1 MTEAALANYYD
12 VLGVSPQATLAE
24 IRTAYHARLKVFAA
38 SIHSSSKPEGHDLDL
53 LHEAFSTLGDL
64 DARCAYDATLN
75 PDTNPASV
83 AGGMAPPPSV
93 GAECRDAS
101 AEKPPVDFSKNF
113 RFTGEGGEY
122 FRIWIV
128 NLCLSILTLGIYSA
142 WAKVRREQYFH
153 RNLQLDGSGFEYHA
167 KPTVILKGRIIAFM
181 MLALFSGSQHL
192 GGAVHGVV
200 FLCLMLAFPW
210 LVVRTMR
217 FRAIN
222 TSYRGLRFGFD
233 ATYGQAF
240 KVFLGYGILVP
251 LSLGLAFP
259 LYYRQMRKF
268 VIDHARFG
276 TTPFACEV
284 GIGLIYRI
292 FVLPGLAAIAMMIV
306 VFVLGLQLA
315 PGKGSGGALLLLPFL
330 MLFLM
335 LLPVVAYLLIH
346 ALIVVRTSNAVWN
359 HTRLGAHRFSCD
371 LPVGGYLGLVLTN
384 WLGIVFTLGL
394 FSPWAKVRMARFRAE
409 HLTIHAVGSLDDFV
423 AGETSK
429 VSALGDEAA
438 DMFDMDIAL

>member
-12 VLGVSPQATLAE
+12 VLGVSPQASLDE
-24 IRTAYHARLKVFAA
+24 IRAAYHARLKVFAA
-38 SIHSSSKPEGHDLDL
+38 AIHSSDKPQGNDLDL
-53 LHEAFSTLGDL
+53 LRQAFSTLVDPQ
-64 DARCAYDATLN
+64 ARHAYDTTLN
-75 PDTNPASV
+75 ADTNASQGS
-83 AGGMAPPPSV
+83 GGMSPLPIGTGNTDPK
-93 GAECRDAS
+93 AE
-101 AEKPPVDFSKNF
+101 EPPVDFSRNF
-113 RFTGEGGEY
+113 RFTGDGGEY

-167 KPTVILKGRIIAFM
+167 KPAAILKGRVIAFA
-181 MLALFSGSQHL
+181 MLGVFSGSQHL
-192 GGAVHGVV
+192 GATAHGAV
-200 FLCLMLAFPW
+200 FLCLMLLFPW

-217 FRAIN
+217 FRALN
-222 TSYRGLRFGFD
+222 TSYRGLRFGFE
-233 ATYGQAF
+233 ATYWQAF
-240 KVFLGYGILVP
+240 KIFIGYGILVT

-276 TTPFACEV
+276 STPFACDV

-292 FVLPGLAAIAMMIV
+292 FVLPGLASIAMMIG
-306 VFVLGLQLA
+306 VFVLALQMA
-315 PGKGSGGALLLLPFL
+315 PTKGGGGAPLLFPFI
-330 MLFLM
+330 M
-335 LLPVVAYLLIH
+335 LLPVMAYLLIH
-346 ALIVVRTSNAVWN
+346 ALIVVRTSNAVWS

-371 LPVGGYLGLVLTN
+371 LPVGGYLGLALTN
-384 WLGIVFTLGL
+384 WLGILFTLGL

-409 HLTIHAVGSLDDFV
+409 HLAIHAFGGLDDFV

-429 VSALGDEAA
+429 VSAVGDEAA
-438 DMFDMDIAL
+438 EMFDMDIAL